1 MAIFRK
7 KIAKLKGS
15 SLTTRKPEQEKIKFG
30 EVPQFVKN
38 HIEYAYFSKNEP

>member
-1 MAIFRK
+1 MRK

-30 EVPQFVKN
+30 EAQFVKT
-38 HIEYAYFSKNEP
+38 HIEYAYFS